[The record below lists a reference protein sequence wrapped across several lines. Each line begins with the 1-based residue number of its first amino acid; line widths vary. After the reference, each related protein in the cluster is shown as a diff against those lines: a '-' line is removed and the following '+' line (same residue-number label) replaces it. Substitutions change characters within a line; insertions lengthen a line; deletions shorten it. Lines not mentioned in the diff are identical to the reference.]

1 VQKLAE
7 NQIVASSRHDGLRIS
22 FHVYNTRDDVDA
34 VTEILKKNI
43 DLMVLAPAVASHD

>member
-1 VQKLAE
+1 
-7 NQIVASSRHDGLRIS
+7 
-22 FHVYNTRDDVDA
+22 VYNTTDDVDA